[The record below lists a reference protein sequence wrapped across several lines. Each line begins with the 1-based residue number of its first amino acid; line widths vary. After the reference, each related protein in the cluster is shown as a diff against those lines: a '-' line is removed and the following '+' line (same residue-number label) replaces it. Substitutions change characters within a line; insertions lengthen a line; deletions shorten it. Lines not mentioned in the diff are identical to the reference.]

1 MYEFITEKTLP
12 EYEAFVQSHPKGNF
26 AQSYL
31 WGKQKPMWQWD
42 AIAVRGEDGAI
53 RGSLAVMTRKVPG
66 IGRTLMYGCRG
77 PVCDLGDRETFSQL
91 LDGARALAKKYK
103 SYVIKIDPDVP
114 SSNTAF
120 SSMLQSF
127 GFRAKEGGKNFEAI
141 QPRYVFRLNVEGKT
155 EEELLAN
162 FHQKWRYNIRLAER
176 KGVTVRICG
185 KEMVPAFSD
194 LMLTTGVRDGF
205 VTRKPEY
212 FAAMLDN
219 LGEHARLYM
228 AFDPNDTPIAGTLA
242 IHYGDKVWYLY
253 GASSNEHRNL
263 MPNYLLQ
270 WRMIQWAVETNCRI
284 YDFRGVSGDVSEDNP
299 LYGLF
304 RFKQGFGGDFTEFVG
319 EMDLVLS
326 PVIYWAVEH
335 GTSVFK
341 ELRKQVYLIRNR
353 GK

>member
-77 PVCDLGDRETFSQL
+77 PVCDLDDRETFSQL

-176 KGVTVRICG
+176 KGVTVRVCG

-304 RFKQGFGGDFTEFVG
+304 RFKQGFGGNFTEFVG

>member
-91 LDGARALAKKYK
+91 LDGAKALAKKYK

-176 KGVTVRICG
+176 KGITVRVCG

-270 WRMIQWAVETNCRI
+270 WRMMQWAVETNCRI